1 MTFQKSVLSVA
12 VVLLI
17 ICLIMIG
24 IAMRN
29 NKYDSDFP
37 PVVADCPD
45 YWIEKPSSMPD
56 ETQCYNVKNLGR
68 SECEKSKDFSGS
80 LWSGTEGTCN
90 KYKWATSCDLT
101 WDGVTNKTDP
111 CNKDTGSNS

>member
-1 MTFQKSVLSVA
+1 MSFQKSVLMVS

-24 IAMRN
+24 IAMYN
-29 NKYDSDFP
+29 NKYDSDYP
-37 PVVADCPD
+37 PIVADCPD
-45 YWIEKPSSMPD
+45 YWIEKPSDMPD
-56 ETQCYNVKNLGR
+56 DTKCYNVQNLGK

-90 KYKWATSCDLT
+90 KYKLSLIHI
-101 WDGVTNKTDP
+101 
-111 CNKDTGSNS
+111 